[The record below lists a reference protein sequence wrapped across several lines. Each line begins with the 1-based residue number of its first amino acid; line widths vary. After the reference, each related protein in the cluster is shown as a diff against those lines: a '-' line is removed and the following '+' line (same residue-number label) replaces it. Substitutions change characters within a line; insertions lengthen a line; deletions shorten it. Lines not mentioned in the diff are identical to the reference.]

1 MSLTIQ
7 TTFTDSISKDVPNK
21 DEASLSEES
30 DNSAK
35 SSPTESTCIFF
46 QKGSCT
52 RGQKCKFAHSQGP
65 NLNLKMT
72 RLKQKKNSS
81 KITADSDESKG
92 RKSMKTAIEVIRRI
106 QWDAM
111 MPCEHFTIGYLDRF
125 VGIVEEPFSR
135 FSNWCDLPNAEQ
147 DALAIPQH
155 RIQYFKYRDTKVWDR
170 KSRVD
175 HVFGSTGST
184 IGIMELMDQI
194 DDEHKEKVRR
204 NHEEVNSKVLDEES
218 SDDSD
223 EDSGSDSD
231 DDDFNVTVN
240 VGNAFSTAIVNTY
253 PLENRSTHFLS
264 IRITEKNIVKQAK
277 MLQDHIVGQE
287 MALSECCMK
296 TGLFHM
302 TIGMLKLSS
311 DQGIQ
316 EAITLVEEMAPILE
330 EFKKRDLRLRIS
342 GLDTFGQRVLFGKV
356 HPEPEDAFWELISI
370 IQNKI
375 SETSPNVEVTNKFE
389 FTPHLTVM
397 KVNRAIT
404 RIRKSKY
411 LPSYLYEAHMD
422 MEFGVQPVNNL
433 QLCILES
440 TTRHDGFY
448 STLKEVVV
456 V

>member
-1 MSLTIQ
+1 
-7 TTFTDSISKDVPNK
+7 
-21 DEASLSEES
+21 
-30 DNSAK
+30 
-35 SSPTESTCIFF
+35 
-46 QKGSCT
+46 
-52 RGQKCKFAHSQGP
+52 
-65 NLNLKMT
+65 
-72 RLKQKKNSS
+72 
-81 KITADSDESKG
+81 
-92 RKSMKTAIEVIRRI
+92 
-106 QWDAM
+106 
-111 MPCEHFTIGYLDRF
+111 
-125 VGIVEEPFSR
+125 
-135 FSNWCDLPNAEQ
+135 
-147 DALAIPQH
+147 
-155 RIQYFKYRDTKVWDR
+155 
-170 KSRVD
+170 
-175 HVFGSTGST
+175 
-184 IGIMELMDQI
+184 
-194 DDEHKEKVRR
+194 
-204 NHEEVNSKVLDEES
+204 
-218 SDDSD
+218 
-223 EDSGSDSD
+223 
-231 DDDFNVTVN
+231 
-240 VGNAFSTAIVNTY
+240 
-253 PLENRSTHFLS
+253 
-264 IRITEKNIVKQAK
+264 
-277 MLQDHIVGQE
+277 
-287 MALSECCMK
+287 
-296 TGLFHM
+296 M

-411 LPSYLYEAHMD
+411 LPSYLYEAHMN

>member
-1 MSLTIQ
+1 
-7 TTFTDSISKDVPNK
+7 
-21 DEASLSEES
+21 
-30 DNSAK
+30 
-35 SSPTESTCIFF
+35 
-46 QKGSCT
+46 
-52 RGQKCKFAHSQGP
+52 
-65 NLNLKMT
+65 
-72 RLKQKKNSS
+72 
-81 KITADSDESKG
+81 
-92 RKSMKTAIEVIRRI
+92 MKTAIEVIRRI

-111 MPCEHFTIGYLDRF
+111 MPGEHFTIGYLDRF

-175 HVFGSTGST
+175 HVFGSTGNT
-184 IGIMELMDQI
+184 MGIMEFMDQI
-194 DDEHKEKVRR
+194 DDDHQEKMRRKYEETSKKVVAENAAKE
-204 NHEEVNSKVLDEES
+204 
-218 SDDSD
+218 SDNGGDSN
-223 EDSGSDSD
+223 SDSD
-231 DDDFNVTVN
+231 SEDSEDFNVTVN
-240 VGNAFSTAIVNTY
+240 VGNSFSTTVVNTF
-253 PLENRSTHFLS
+253 PMENRSTHFLS
-264 IRITEKNIVKQAK
+264 IRITENNIVHQAK
-277 MLQDHIVGQE
+277 MLQDHIVGYE

-296 TGLFHM
+296 SGLFHM

-311 DQGIQ
+311 DAGIQ
-316 EAITLVEEMAPILE
+316 EAITLVEEMTPILE
-330 EFKKRDLRLRIS
+330 DFKKQDLKLRIS

-404 RIRKSKY
+404 RVRNSKY
-411 LPSYLYEAHMD
+411 LPSYLYEAHMNMD
-422 MEFGVQPVNNL
+422 FGVQPVNNL

-448 STLKEVVV
+448 STLKEIEV
-456 V
+456 